1 MSEKE
6 HLMPT
11 LTIYEQRDFPGVYN
25 WQAIAFM
32 RCEWPSVFQGDILYL
47 SAPYPPEFDP
57 VHFVMAEG
65 ESLLSYATLMKLN
78 IPHAGQEYTVYGFG
92 NMLTFPPYRKQGHG
106 RKILQVATEYI
117 SKSPVDVA
125 ILFCDKSL
133 EKYYAPEG
141 WLTTRSTTYLGY
153 SGEPVAYEPA
163 RMMLFVSEKGKAA
176 RKEFESSPLYIDYPW

>member
-1 MSEKE
+1 
-6 HLMPT
+6 MPT
-11 LTIYEQRDFPGVYN
+11 LTTYEQKDFPSVYN

-47 SAPYPPEFDP
+47 SEPYPPDLNP
-57 VHFVMAEG
+57 VHFVVAEG
-65 ESLLSYATLMKLN
+65 DSLLSYATIMKLN
-78 IPHAGQEYTVYGFG
+78 IPHSGQDYSVYGFG

-106 RKILQVATEYI
+106 RQVLQAATKYI
-117 SKSPVDVA
+117 CESSVDAA

-141 WLTTRSTTYLGY
+141 WVTIASPTYLGY
-153 SGEPVAYEPA
+153 SGQPVLYEPS

-176 RKEFESSPLYIDYPW
+176 RSEFENSPLHIDYPW